1 MGLELGLKLT
11 GVADEFTSDFQISK
25 DRAGP
30 LFLSRET
37 EAMFM
42 LTVHLSGYKRG
53 DIKIDI
59 NEAGTFIS
67 VSGERQVKERVMVG
81 WKVYKKDTET
91 KAFKK
96 AFKIPATVNLD
107 KIKAKYNDDESTLT
121 ISIPKKVKG
130 IQGIAV
136 EEVKEVAKL
145 ASEGPGN
152 LQIWD
157 EKVTKNETSDQEKN
171 EITKSGQR
179 EDSGEKEVTREEM
192 PKKESELVLGSGG
205 GGDRLQDEVHENGF
219 HGKEFTKKTKSSPS
233 KHCKVPY
240 VETETQKQE
249 LVNES
254 TEDDARER
262 IEPELHHA
270 ESLGTMQV
278 KNEAQ
283 NENDQIQYEES
294 ERHTQEEEVQE
305 TEAGRGEEIK
315 PKQRSKRCKTC
326 TPIVAAG
333 SAILLSFVVFVIHII
348 RGKYQTSKRKD

>member
-37 EAMFM
+37 EAVFI
-42 LTVHLSGYKRG
+42 LSVHLNGYKRG

-59 NEAGTFIS
+59 NEDGTLIS

-145 ASEGPGN
+145 
-152 LQIWD
+152 
-157 EKVTKNETSDQEKN
+157 
-171 EITKSGQR
+171 
-179 EDSGEKEVTREEM
+179 
-192 PKKESELVLGSGG
+192 
-205 GGDRLQDEVHENGF
+205 NGF
-219 HGKEFTKKTKSSPS
+219 DGKEFTEKTKSSPS
-233 KHCKVPY
+233 KQSKVPC
-240 VETETQKQE
+240 VETETKKQE

-283 NENDQIQYEES
+283 NENDQIQDEES

-305 TEAGRGEEIK
+305 TEAGRGEEVQ

-326 TPIVAAG
+326 TPIIAAG
-333 SAILLSFVVFVIHII
+333 SAILLSFVAFVIHII
-348 RGKYQTSKRKD
+348 RSKNQTSKRKD